1 MIIKTLNKL
10 ILNMYHLSITFI
22 VDNLFSLIIKQFQ
35 KVISIPLFLQIYN
48 FIISFYDFLLI
59 LFFFFLIF
67 YILLTIIFMHYI
79 FLISFGTS
87 KIFKF

>member
-10 ILNMYHLSITFI
+10 ILNMYNLSITFI
-22 VDNLFSLIIKQFQ
+22 VDNLFSLLIKQFQ

-59 LFFFFLIF
+59 LFFFLNVVYSSNYYF
-67 YILLTIIFMHYI
+67 YALYFPNFFWYI
-79 FLISFGTS
+79 
-87 KIFKF
+87 